1 MYIGGLYVIITIIFY
16 IYSILIVLYN
26 SLSINYT
33 AKNILVC
40 FIIFLYFDNICC
52 FKALFALFNFELY
65 LVPV

>member
-1 MYIGGLYVIITIIFY
+1 MDIGGFYVIIIIIFY
-16 IYSILIVLYN
+16 IYSILIDLYN

-52 FKALFALFNFELY
+52 FKALFALFDFEFDLIT
-65 LVPV
+65 V